1 MIFRWSC
8 AAPTAMPGV
17 VMDEWEASLRRW
29 AEHRLGRGGGAL
41 LKDAMPRFETILIK
55 CALGRTGGA
64 PPGSGQAARLGRNTL
79 TRKIKE
85 LALDL

>member
-1 MIFRWSC
+1 MTFRWSC
-8 AAPTAMPGV
+8 AAPAAMPAV
-17 VMDEWEASLRRW
+17 VIDEWEASLRRW

-41 LKDAMPRFETILIK
+41 LDDAMPRFETILIK
-55 CALGRTGGA
+55 CALDRTGGRR
-64 PPGSGQAARLGRNTL
+64 QEAAKLLGWGRNTL